1 MGVRLVVVDGHTLC
15 RLGLRQIVSDQFD
28 LEIVGE
34 APDGARGRQQ
44 VGTLA
49 PDVAVIALSLPDGDG
64 LRLAQE
70 FRSLYPDVGVVVMA
84 GTDSDEPLFRA
95 MDVGASAFVT
105 KSAEVPEILSAIRHA
120 AVAPRSFTATG
131 LAVALSR
138 RRSEQVLLTPR
149 EQETLQH
156 LKNGLSI
163 AMIGQRMNLSH
174 NTAKTYTARLYE
186 KLGASNRT
194 QALMTALRLGLISH
208 DQNHDQNTELCVAMT
223 R

>member
-1 MGVRLVVVDGHTLC
+1 VGVRLVVVDGHTLC
-15 RLGLRQIVSDQFD
+15 RLGLTHIVSDQFD
-28 LEIVGE
+28 LDIVGQ
-34 APDGARGRQQ
+34 ASTGATGRHQ
-44 VGTLA
+44 VGMLA
-49 PDVAVIALSLPDGDG
+49 PDVVIIALSLPDGDG
-64 LRLAQE
+64 LRLARE

-95 MDVGASAFVT
+95 MDAGASAFVT

-120 AVAPRSFTATG
+120 AVAPHSFTATG
-131 LAVALSR
+131 LAGALNR
-138 RRSEQVLLTPR
+138 RRTEQVLLTPR

-163 AMIGQRMNLSH
+163 AAIGQRMNLSH

-208 DQNHDQNTELCVAMT
+208 DQSNELCVAMT
-223 R
+223 P